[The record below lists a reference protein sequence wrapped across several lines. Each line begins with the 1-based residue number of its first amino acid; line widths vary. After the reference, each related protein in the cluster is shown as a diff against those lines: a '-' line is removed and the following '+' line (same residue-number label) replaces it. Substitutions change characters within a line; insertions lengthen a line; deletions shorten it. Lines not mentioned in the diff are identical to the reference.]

1 MPKSPD
7 IPYDSQYKYDKPL
20 KTFLFL
26 SWEEK
31 NLLQEAMN
39 QLLQHL
45 LIDFF
50 FKGLLDFFLNCHP
63 NLRKREDPTYH
74 WCKRHLLLVYLCK
87 KRFLHASPLMHTLL

>member
-1 MPKSPD
+1 MVMHKSPD

-50 FKGLLDFFLNCHP
+50 L
-63 NLRKREDPTYH
+63 
-74 WCKRHLLLVYLCK
+74 
-87 KRFLHASPLMHTLL
+87 